1 MNHALSHIER
11 DERGQWATPARGTD
25 EERQELYRRR
35 NEYLSQMVFG
45 LDLNPGLVRAAKMN
59 MVMNNDGS
67 GGLWQTNTLANPRTW
82 TPEATKRVGL
92 GSIDCIVANPPFGA
106 NILIDDDEILEQ

>member
-1 MNHALSHIER
+1 MAMNQALQHIETE
-11 DERGQWATPARGTD
+11 ERAQWADPARGTD

-35 NEYLSQMVFG
+35 AEYLSQMVHG

-67 GGLWQTNTLANPRTW
+67 GG
-82 TPEATKRVGL
+82 
-92 GSIDCIVANPPFGA
+92 GSIHGWC
-106 NILIDDDEILEQ
+106 